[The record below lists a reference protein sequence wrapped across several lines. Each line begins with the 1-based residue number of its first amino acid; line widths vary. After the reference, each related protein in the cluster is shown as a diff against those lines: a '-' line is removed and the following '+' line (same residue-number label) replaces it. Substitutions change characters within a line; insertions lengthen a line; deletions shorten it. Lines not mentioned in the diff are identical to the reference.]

1 MERVQEL
8 QAMLQKVEPP
18 RRLMGGFRKWL
29 KERQAADNA
38 NGTTGYGGQRIDFK

>member
-18 RRLMGGFRKWL
+18 RRLMGGLRKGL
-29 KERQAADNA
+29 QDRQAADNA
-38 NGTTGYGGQRIDFK
+38 NGTTRYGGEKIDLK